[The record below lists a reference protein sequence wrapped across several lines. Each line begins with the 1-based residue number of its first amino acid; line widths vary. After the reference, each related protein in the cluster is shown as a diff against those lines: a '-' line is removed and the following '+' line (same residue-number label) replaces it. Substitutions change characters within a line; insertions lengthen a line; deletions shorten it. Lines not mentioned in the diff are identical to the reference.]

1 MGQNKKYPKFDP
13 EGKGYD
19 DKTADSLIV
28 KYPLTIPKPTHKG
41 KPGEF
46 HTSKNED
53 GERSFQAWVWHS
65 KDDKQTGE
73 GWFKHGASHGPGGL
87 MLKGMGGESA
97 KKSIDYE
104 KSQGY
109 HYVKRPDGRY
119 YIEKMDKESLGK
131 VILED

>member
-1 MGQNKKYPKFDP
+1 
-13 EGKGYD
+13 
-19 DKTADSLIV
+19 
-28 KYPLTIPKPTHKG
+28 
-41 KPGEF
+41 
-46 HTSKNED
+46 
-53 GERSFQAWVWHS
+53 
-65 KDDKQTGE
+65 
-73 GWFKHGASHGPGGL
+73 
-87 MLKGMGGESA
+87 MGGESA